1 MPLFDGV
8 QVYYAYLCIYNLAVD
23 MQLPIKRLEHTRV
36 LDIDILLNIPL
47 FDRFILNLYCTIEE
61 VAS

>member
-1 MPLFDGV
+1 MGTNVLCLFM
-8 QVYYAYLCIYNLAVD
+8 YTYNLAVD

-36 LDIDILLNIPL
+36 SDIDILLNIPL